1 MLSNAQANPL
11 LSWRDVQHLV
21 VHAANPEPVL
31 ANQGWTQN
39 GAGRWY
45 NPRSG
50 DESYFVHL
58 TLAFDFDI

>member
-31 ANQGWTQN
+31 ANQGWAQN

-50 DESYFVHL
+50 DKEKLKH
-58 TLAFDFDI
+58 